1 MKNYKLRRIPF
12 YVSVP
17 IIAIVIFAAL
27 AFTQYGPLAAR
38 LRGAIGPKQ
47 QPQRERQMNLENPTK
62 RESPLA
68 CNIAALNDEQRKRIQ
83 ILLTQMKSA
92 HQEVRD
98 LPDGY
103 AFRLPTDS
111 ATIRDT
117 AEYVTLERLCCPF
130 FRFDLEV
137 EQEGGPLWLR
147 LTGRPGVKELTK
159 LELGL

>member
-1 MKNYKLRRIPF
+1 MKNYRSMPF
-12 YVSVP
+12 YVSAP
-17 IIAIVIFAAL
+17 IVVLLVVAVL

-38 LRGAIGPKQ
+38 LRSANGPKP
-47 QPQRERQMNLENPTK
+47 QPKSEAQMNLVNQTT

-68 CNIAALNDEQRKRIQ
+68 CNMAVLNDEQRKRSQ

-92 HQEVRD
+92 RREVRE
-98 LPDGY
+98 LSDGY

-111 ATIRDT
+111 ATIRDA
-117 AEYVTLERLCCPF
+117 AEYITLERLCCPF
-130 FRFDLEV
+130 FRFQMEV

>member
-1 MKNYKLRRIPF
+1 MKNYRSMLF
-12 YVSVP
+12 YVS
-17 IIAIVIFAAL
+17 ASIVLIVVVAAL

-38 LRGAIGPKQ
+38 LPGANSPQQ
-47 QPQRERQMNLENPTK
+47 QPKSEAQINLVNQTT

-68 CNIAALNDEQRKRIQ
+68 CNMAALNDEQRKRIQ

-92 HQEVRD
+92 HQQVRE

-117 AEYVTLERLCCPF
+117 AEYITLERLCCPF
-130 FRFDLEV
+130 FRFQMEV

>member
-1 MKNYKLRRIPF
+1 MKTYKLRRIPF
-12 YVSVP
+12 YVSALV
-17 IIAIVIFAAL
+17 IAIVIFAAL

-38 LRGAIGPKQ
+38 LRGAVGPKQ
-47 QPQRERQMNLENPTK
+47 QPQRERQMNLENQAT

-68 CNIAALNDEQRKRIQ
+68 CNMAALNDEQRKRIQ

-92 HQEVRD
+92 RQEVRE

-117 AEYVTLERLCCPF
+117 AEYITLERMCCPF
-130 FRFDLEV
+130 FRFELEV